1 MLTVSGLTTEFRTRK
16 GPVRAIEDIGFEV
29 PTGVAVGVVGETGS
43 GKSVTIRSVLGLL
56 PTYGRVV
63 AGRAEFEGRDLIT
76 ANRKQLRHVRG
87 NRIGFVAQ
95 NPFGALN
102 PVLRIEKQFA
112 NVVRAHRRMSR
123 AEIHRL
129 ALARLES
136 VQVPG
141 PERVLRGYA
150 HELSGGMA
158 QRVVIALA
166 MLHDPPLVIAD
177 EPTTALDVTVQRQIL
192 DLIAAQVAGG
202 DRSLLL
208 VTHDLGVVAQYCA
221 RVVVMRS
228 GEVVEQGPVA
238 EVFTEPK
245 HAYTR
250 QLLAAVPPAPWSAAA
265 KAIKAEAETTD
276 AQTGRADAAEAEA
289 AR

>member
-16 GPVRAIEDIGFEV
+16 GPVRAIDGIGFEV

-56 PTYGRVV
+56 PGYGRVV
-63 AGRAEFEGRDLIT
+63 GGRAEFEGHDLIT
-76 ANRKQLRHVRG
+76 ASRKQLRHVRG

-112 NVVRAHRRMSR
+112 NVIRAHRRMGR
-123 AEIHRL
+123 AEVHDL
-129 ALARLES
+129 ALRRLES
-136 VQVPG
+136 VQVPS

-228 GEVVEQGPVA
+228 GEVVEQGAVA
-238 EVFTEPK
+238 EVFTDPQ
-245 HAYTR
+245 HPYTR
-250 QLLAAVPPAPWSAAA
+250 KLLAAVPPAPWSASA
-265 KAIKAEAETTD
+265 
-276 AQTGRADAAEAEA
+276 RAEA

>member
-16 GPVRAIEDIGFEV
+16 GPVRAIDDIGFEV

-56 PTYGRVV
+56 PAYGRVIG
-63 AGRAEFEGRDLIT
+63 GRAEFEGQDLVT
-76 ANRKQLRHVRG
+76 ASRKRLRHVRG

-112 NVVRAHRRMSR
+112 NVVRAHRKMSTSAVR
-123 AEIHRL
+123 EL
-129 ALARLES
+129 ALRRLES
-136 VQVPG
+136 VQVPS

-221 RVVVMRS
+221 HVVVMRS
-228 GEVVEQGPVA
+228 GQVVEQGPVA
-238 EVFTEPK
+238 EVFTDPR

-265 KAIKAEAETTD
+265 KAETT
-276 AQTGRADAAEAEA
+276 AEA